1 MNHDDLIQRF
11 LEGSASPED
20 AEALSHLIETN
31 AAVRTRYLDFAELH
45 ASLMGDEN
53 LRSPEFVP
61 FTSSTPTWNWFSW
74 RPLTA
79 AAAGI
84 VFGMLCTSAVFGFVV
99 PTAGKVMTL
108 LQESFE
114 SGPAPLATG
123 MPVKA
128 GQWTGD
134 FSEIV
139 GGQQGVKPETGGK
152 MLRFLRADY
161 EGKVKPEGSYAGD
174 LYRLID
180 LRPYLNEFTD
190 GRAVVR
196 TSAGFNS
203 ASFPERERYSCVVR
217 AYALS
222 AEMVMSGAFLNG
234 ASLRDGALATASK
247 GMPQL
252 DRDPRSWQRV
262 ESELRLPAEAEFL
275 LIHVSVSNLTKDEVK
290 DAFRS
295 HYLDEVRVSLLQRS
309 PLP

>member
-1 MNHDDLIQRF
+1 
-11 LEGSASPED
+11 
-20 AEALSHLIETN
+20 
-31 AAVRTRYLDFAELH
+31 
-45 ASLMGDEN
+45 
-53 LRSPEFVP
+53 
-61 FTSSTPTWNWFSW
+61 
-74 RPLTA
+74 
-79 AAAGI
+79 
-84 VFGMLCTSAVFGFVV
+84 
-99 PTAGKVMTL
+99 MTL
-108 LQESFE
+108 LQENFE
-114 SGPAPLATG
+114 SGPAPLVTG
-123 MPVKA
+123 MPVEA
-128 GQWTGD
+128 GKWSGD
-134 FSEIV
+134 FAEVV
-139 GGQQGVKPETGGK
+139 GEQQGVKPETGGK

-203 ASFPERERYSCVVR
+203 ASFPERESYSCVVR

-290 DAFRS
+290 DAFRG